1 MTTRDQADTRT
12 GPAAPHSA
20 TGEQDA
26 DLDQADPR
34 LARSRAR
41 LLDAATHL
49 LATGGIDAVTV
60 GAHPVLEGLT
70 AEMLGAGF
78 VHGYNTTPPGA
89 EIVVSLPGDKAVVYV
104 DRESTN
110 GTILVHAGINFMNY
124 IVEDTGVREMIPRLI
139 AWIDSEARADAPVG
153 AVS

>member
-49 LATGGIDAVTV
+49 LATGGIDAVTID
-60 GAHPVLEGLT
+60 ALDAA
-70 AEMLGAGF
+70 AEL
-78 VHGYNTTPPGA
+78 
-89 EIVVSLPGDKAVVYV
+89 AVV
-104 DRESTN
+104 R
-110 GTILVHAGINFMNY
+110 GAPAAAAG
-124 IVEDTGVREMIPRLI
+124 
-139 AWIDSEARADAPVG
+139 S
-153 AVS
+153 